1 MPYPYPPQTLFQ
13 DPVNGKTPPA
23 SPLHSPKS
31 SPLFPKVDYAKAFTH
46 IYHDSPQSSSPPSSL
61 CPSSPPSICHILP
74 DTVKDSNEVL
84 AASVTSSGHHDFGH
98 ADVGPPMRKQEG
110 RHHISQSGYH
120 PYIQKN
126 PPTPQAV
133 CKIAGMMGRLATSTN
148 SDHDDGEMDAH
159 KIFSQGLQQMS
170 TEHVHRAAYYK
181 EAELEYHRHLS
192 MTLAWEA
199 EKLSRLKYFI
209 DGEQQEQEEQTIWA
223 FEEAVLFTCM
233 VADRDTERASQDQ
246 EFIAVIQKDK
256 VKRVKWLNAELDELG
271 IFLPLDPSASDLDNA
286 DARSIRNPCNFDHPF
301 VGDCPENQLVI
312 GE

>member
-1 MPYPYPPQTLFQ
+1 MPYPYPPQTPCQ
-13 DPVNGKTPPA
+13 DPVNGETPPT

-31 SPLFPKVDYAKAFTH
+31 SLLFPKVDYAEAFTR

-98 ADVGPPMRKQEG
+98 ADVSPPMRKHEG

-120 PYIQKN
+120 PYVRKN

-133 CKIAGMMGRLATSTN
+133 RKIAGMMGRLATSTN
-148 SDHDDGEMDAH
+148 SDHDDDETAR

-170 TEHVHRAAYYK
+170 TE
-181 EAELEYHRHLS
+181 RHLS

-209 DGEQQEQEEQTIWA
+209 DGEQQEQEEQTIRA
-223 FEEAVLFTCM
+223 FEEAALFTRM

-246 EFIAVIQKDK
+246 EFIAVIQQDE
-256 VKRVKWLNAELDELG
+256 VKRVKRLNAELDELG

-286 DARSIRNPCNFDHPF
+286 ISKPRVLCTTLDSAGQSHRAHREGSLCAALYRVVQCN
-301 VGDCPENQLVI
+301 V
-312 GE
+312 

>member
-1 MPYPYPPQTLFQ
+1 
-13 DPVNGKTPPA
+13 
-23 SPLHSPKS
+23 
-31 SPLFPKVDYAKAFTH
+31 
-46 IYHDSPQSSSPPSSL
+46 
-61 CPSSPPSICHILP
+61 
-74 DTVKDSNEVL
+74 TVKDSNEVL

-98 ADVGPPMRKQEG
+98 AD
-110 RHHISQSGYH
+110 SGYH
-120 PYIQKN
+120 PYVRKN

-133 CKIAGMMGRLATSTN
+133 RKIAGMMGRLATSTN
-148 SDHDDGEMDAH
+148 SDHDDDETAR

-170 TEHVHRAAYYK
+170 TERVRRAAYYK

-209 DGEQQEQEEQTIWA
+209 DGEQQEQEEQTIRA
-223 FEEAVLFTCM
+223 FEEAALFTRM

-246 EFIAVIQKDK
+246 EFIAVIQQDE
-256 VKRVKWLNAELDELG
+256 VKRVKRLNAELDELG

-286 DARSIRNPCNFDHPF
+286 DTRSIGDPRNFDHPS
-301 VGDCPENQLVI
+301 VGDRPENQLVI